1 MGTGAGTCIKAF
13 QNIYVSRE
21 SIDKERNNARAPG
34 GTQSVSQM
42 IAARC
47 HWRFHIAILLL
58 AIVQCMQVYDA
69 EHPSPGFVMHLVM
82 VPKSAPSAEAW
93 EFGGAWLLHS

>member
-1 MGTGAGTCIKAF
+1 MGIGAGTCIKAF

-47 HWRFHIAILLL
+47 HWRLDLVTLLQ
-58 AIVQCMQVYDA
+58 ARMQCKQVYDA
-69 EHPSPGFVMHLVM
+69 KHLRCHCIVH
-82 VPKSAPSAEAW
+82 
-93 EFGGAWLLHS
+93 LLMDHELHTALRHGK